1 MINQLQDHIQS
12 LQADAEQGTTSA
24 IKTYIEIYQMEKLVA
39 EAKKAVSALAIEER
53 DRYDRKE
60 VIVQDG
66 YKVSIVETTRYSYND
81 VEIDRYKA
89 LIKSREDLAKQAFA
103 IEQKGGI
110 LTDETGEVIPAAIPS
125 YSTSIKL
132 EQHKP

>member
-1 MINQLQDHIQS
+1 MINQLQDHIES
-12 LQADAEQGTTSA
+12 LRAQAEDGTA
-24 IKTYIEIYQMEKLVA
+24 NPIKAYIELYQMEKLIA
-39 EAKKAVSALAIEER
+39 EAKKAVTALAIEER
-53 DRYDRKE
+53 DKYDRKE

-66 YKVSIVETTRYSYND
+66 YKVSIVETTRYSFND

-103 IEQKGGI
+103 IGQKGGI
-110 LTDETGEVIPAAIPS
+110 LTDENGEVIPSAIPS

-132 EQHKP
+132 EANKQ